1 MATSPSSALLTPQ
14 QALLI
19 LRIIWAA
26 MLAGEGIFLAVIIG
40 LLSASQFVPN
50 DSLHPLLAYIALGLL
65 AVAVPAGYFARMQ
78 TYKANWREH
87 AVAPLGYMRGNI
99 MLLAML
105 EGAAMFSLVAVLL
118 TGRYVPE
125 AIGAFVAMAVQVVNF
140 PTGKPMRP
148 APPIFPSIHA
158 SQP

>member
-1 MATSPSSALLTPQ
+1 
-14 QALLI
+14 LI

-26 MLAGEGIFLAVIIG
+26 MLAGEGIFLAVIVG
-40 LLSASQFVPN
+40 LLSAGQFVPS
-50 DSLHPLLAYIALGLL
+50 DSLHPLMAYVALGLL
-65 AVAVPAGYFARMQ
+65 AVAVPAGYFFRMQ
-78 TYKANWREH
+78 IYKANWREH

-99 MLLAML
+99 ILLAML
-105 EGAAMFSLVAVLL
+105 EGAAMFSLLAVLL

-125 AIGAFVAMAVQVVNF
+125 AIGAFLAMAVQGVNF